1 MMVWKRVIPHKP
13 EWHCNKSTWSKKS
26 ILCCVVVRFW
36 PFFSRL
42 WFFLPIKNDSG
53 VITYRGSKNGHIRR
67 NDVLVT
73 TFDFFCR
80 QTVAQSLLDIRAS
93 NHLTK
98 RIQDN
103 LGFWIPLRGFQIP
116 GTGFQSVER
125 GFWIPIVSGI
135 RIPWA
140 AFRIPKPRIPAST
153 SKNFLDSG
161 ILIFDSKFHFLMTLT
176 SMVFKFLKEGWGRIE
191 YRIHNSKLEF
201 T

>member
-1 MMVWKRVIPHKP
+1 MMVWKPLIPHKP
-13 EWHCNKSTWSKKS
+13 EWHCNKSTWSEKS

-42 WFFLPIKNDSG
+42 LFFLPIKNDSG

-80 QTVAQSLLDIRAS
+80 QTVAQSLLDIQIALLRES
-93 NHLTK
+93 KTIL
-98 RIQDN
+98 DS
-103 LGFWIPLRGFQIP
+103 GFHSVDSGFQVLDSSQWNLDS
-116 GTGFQSVER
+116 GFQLLV
-125 GFWIPIVSGI
+125 GF

-140 AFRIPKPRIPAST
+140 VFRIPKPRIPDST

-161 ILIFDSKFHFLMTLT
+161 IRISDSKFHFLMSLT
-176 SMVFKFLKEGWGRIE
+176 SMFF
-191 YRIHNSKLEF
+191 
-201 T
+201 